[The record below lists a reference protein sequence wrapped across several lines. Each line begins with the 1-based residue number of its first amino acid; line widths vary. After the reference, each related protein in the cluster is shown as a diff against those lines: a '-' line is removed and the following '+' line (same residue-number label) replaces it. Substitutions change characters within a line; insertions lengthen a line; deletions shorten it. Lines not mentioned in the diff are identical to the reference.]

1 MVNSNCDKLSDALSA
16 YADGELSPQETTLIE
31 AHLESCAVCR
41 GALAALKTTDRQLKA
56 LRQEE
61 RAPEDLWG
69 KVMTSVS
76 TMDRDAPERDDDA
89 ADPAWSA
96 SRFGRRRSM
105 GIAAG
110 VLLMLGV
117 GLSSPFWSRFGGKN
131 PLIVEPVNDFITFK
145 VSERPLDM
153 AATDPVALKKWFQ
166 GKVDFR
172 LPLKGA
178 EIDGYRLVG
187 SRLCYFLNRRLSAL
201 MYERNAARI
210 SLYVMTGEDLEIPKG
225 TWEPEASRE
234 IASFAVENYRNLIWQ
249 DGELVYALVSDQPKD
264 DMLRFV
270 AGLHLDSA

>member
-1 MVNSNCDKLSDALSA
+1 MASSNCDNLRDALSA
-16 YADGELSPQETTLIE
+16 FADGELSPQETRLIE
-31 AHLESCAVCR
+31 RHLETCASCRA
-41 GALAALKTTDRQLKA
+41 ALAAIMAQDRQLKE
-56 LRQEE
+56 LGLEE
-61 RAPEDLWG
+61 RAPDDLWG

-76 TMDRDAPERDDDA
+76 SIEPETPFRDDA
-89 ADPAWSA
+89 AGDPSW
-96 SRFGRRRSM
+96 RRPRLGRRQSM

-110 VLLMLGV
+110 VLLTLGA
-117 GLSSPFWSRFGGKN
+117 GLSSPYWSRLGGKN

-153 AATDPVALKKWFQ
+153 AGSDPVALKKWFQ

-201 MYERNAARI
+201 MYERSGARI
-210 SLYVMTGEDLEIPKG
+210 SLYVMTGEDLDIPEG
-225 TWEPEASRE
+225 TWEPAASRQ

-249 DGELVYALVSDQPKD
+249 NGDLVYALVSDQPKE